1 MNKLIYSVLFLLF
14 QCGSYCQEIKDN
26 KIDSSFIHSFSLGW
40 SNPLSYIS
48 TNMTNSSYNDSIFG
62 ILIDYQ
68 FLDEKKTINRF
79 HLKFSPFYLNSNL
92 TMSNF
97 LISYTKGRT
106 IHHKNKINFFHGLGA
121 YYKCN
126 IYRNKQVTGIPARWS
141 SDYYGLGLEY
151 YWSLDYLLK
160 NNFFA
165 TILMTINLGF
175 HQDYDPTIFNNNN
188 SQEYW
193 TFKTAN
199 QQIFSLAIK
208 KML

>member
-1 MNKLIYSVLFLLF
+1 MAVGYS
-14 QCGSYCQEIKDN
+14 QEIKDN
-26 KIDSSFIHSFSLGW
+26 KIDSNFTHSFSLGW

-106 IHHKNKINFFHGLGA
+106 IYHKNKISKAKLYLVICLG
-121 YYKCN
+121 
-126 IYRNKQVTGIPARWS
+126 VARKTI
-141 SDYYGLGLEY
+141 LGL
-151 YWSLDYLLK
+151 S
-160 NNFFA
+160 
-165 TILMTINLGF
+165 
-175 HQDYDPTIFNNNN
+175 
-188 SQEYW
+188 
-193 TFKTAN
+193 
-199 QQIFSLAIK
+199 
-208 KML
+208 

>member
-14 QCGSYCQEIKDN
+14 QYGSYCQEIKDN

-106 IHHKNKINFFHGLGA
+106 IYHKNKINFINGLGA
-121 YYKCN
+121 YYRCN
-126 IYRNKQVTGIPARWS
+126 IYRNKQVSGIPAKWS
-141 SDYYGLGLEY
+141 SDYYL
-151 YWSLDYLLK
+151 SL
-160 NNFFA
+160 
-165 TILMTINLGF
+165 IHI
-175 HQDYDPTIFNNNN
+175 
-188 SQEYW
+188 
-193 TFKTAN
+193 
-199 QQIFSLAIK
+199 
-208 KML
+208 

>member
-79 HLKFSPFYLNSNL
+79 HLKFSLTSLMVQCILRLHFVYNYL
-92 TMSNF
+92 F
-97 LISYTKGRT
+97 
-106 IHHKNKINFFHGLGA
+106 
-121 YYKCN
+121 
-126 IYRNKQVTGIPARWS
+126 
-141 SDYYGLGLEY
+141 
-151 YWSLDYLLK
+151 
-160 NNFFA
+160 
-165 TILMTINLGF
+165 
-175 HQDYDPTIFNNNN
+175 
-188 SQEYW
+188 
-193 TFKTAN
+193 
-199 QQIFSLAIK
+199 
-208 KML
+208 

>member
-1 MNKLIYSVLFLLF
+1 MNKLIYSVPFLLF

-48 TNMTNSSYNDSIFG
+48 TNMENSSYNDSIFG

-106 IHHKNKINFFHGLGA
+106 IHHKNKIIVPNS
-121 YYKCN
+121 K
-126 IYRNKQVTGIPARWS
+126 KPTGTRTADREMTDGS
-141 SDYYGLGLEY
+141 GRTRT
-151 YWSLDYLLK
+151 LDSNPK
-160 NNFFA
+160 
-165 TILMTINLGF
+165 
-175 HQDYDPTIFNNNN
+175 P
-188 SQEYW
+188 
-193 TFKTAN
+193 
-199 QQIFSLAIK
+199 
-208 KML
+208 